1 MYPARD
7 FSVTVKWI
15 TKTFRVSERVRLSLL
30 KAFSKLLAAAA
41 IAAALEFPLFCN
53 LRITILQNGCLNDA
67 QCFCDPFDR
76 QEKSRAG
83 YMSSWVNVTQ
93 FYLLVT

>member
-15 TKTFRVSERVRLSLL
+15 TKTFRVSKRVRLSLL

-53 LRITILQNGCLNDA
+53 LRITILQDGCLNHA

-76 QEKSRAG
+76 QG
-83 YMSSWVNVTQ
+83 NMSSWVTVTQ

>member
-15 TKTFRVSERVRLSLL
+15 TKTFCVSKRVRLSLL

-53 LRITILQNGCLNDA
+53 LRIRILQDGLS
-67 QCFCDPFDR
+67 FSDPFEHHR
-76 QEKSRAG
+76 KVLCGIHVFLRH
-83 YMSSWVNVTQ
+83 WTQ
-93 FYLLVT
+93 FY